1 MNPSLDIIA
10 SGSSGNAYV
19 ITAGHER
26 LMIECGVPFK
36 EVLHAI
42 PWGGR
47 ISDTK
52 GCLVTHRHA
61 DHFGYHEKVQTYNI
75 PIYSLPSIADDFEG
89 VFPLLPIHKYKIG
102 GFKVMPIHVQHGN
115 CENYSYI
122 IDNPFIG
129 RIVFATDCEDFP
141 YDIKDVTTLMIEA
154 NYSEDILLQHALDGE
169 DIRSRSETHM
179 EINRTLACVERLQS
193 PKLRR
198 VVLLHLSD
206 GLSDEK
212 AFIKAVQEKVGEF
225 VDVYAADKGMTLS
238 LEKDYF

>member
-1 MNPSLDIIA
+1 MNPTLDVIA
-10 SGSSGNAYV
+10 SGSSGNAYL

-42 PWGGR
+42 PWGGK
-47 ISDTK
+47 ISNTK
-52 GCLVTHRHA
+52 GCLVSHRHG
-61 DHFGYHEKVQTYNI
+61 DHFECHDGVQLYNI

-89 VFPLLPIHKYKIG
+89 VFPLLPKHKYKIG
-102 GFKVMPIHVQHGN
+102 QFSVMPLHVQHGS
-115 CENYSYI
+115 CDNYSYI
-122 IDNPFIG
+122 IDNPFTG

-141 YDIKDVTTLMIEA
+141 YDIPNVTTLMIEA
-154 NYSEDILLQHALDGE
+154 NYSEEILLQHALDGD

-212 AFIKAVQEKVGEF
+212 AFIEAVQEKVGDF
-225 VDVYAADKGMTLS
+225 VEVYAADKGMKIG
-238 LEKDYF
+238 LEKEWF